1 VSNETSLKCVYY
13 AHFQTIMNYGIIL
26 WRHSSGCQRLFRL
39 KKKVIRLLASAKK
52 RDCCKPLFIQLK
64 ILSLSSFY
72 VYRCLEYV
80 MHKRSSVDRAQD
92 VRQHDT
98 RHKADLYLPCH
109 RLTKSIK
116 HFEYLSLKFYNAIER
131 TVTE

>member
-109 RLTKSIK
+109 RLTKFIK
-116 HFEYLSLKFYNAIER
+116 HFEYLSPKFYNAIER
-131 TVTE
+131 TVKE